1 MDLSNKKTTL
11 DDSASIY
18 QIREE
23 KTDRMKWKECK
34 GFRAKWEH
42 FREYYLLKT
51 FIWACVIG
59 FVGYAVYEI
68 VKPKKETVLYIAFT
82 DAVVTA
88 GEMDKL
94 QEGYEAYVTYDK
106 DEQTMIFDNDMMI
119 SNRAD
124 AASAQRFTAHAVAGD
139 IDIIVG
145 VENVMKG
152 LAGAYMWPV
161 EEQISPELYALVEDR
176 LCYAVPTDVD
186 GNPGE
191 EAPYGIYITDLVE
204 PHSVYAGQE
213 LVLAITGNTKR
224 QVNAEN
230 FIRYLL
236 GIEKLVSAEADSEEE
251 KE

>member
-51 FIWACVIG
+51 FIWACVIA

-68 VKPKKETVLYIAFT
+68 IKPKKETVVYIAFT
-82 DAVVTA
+82 DAVVPA
-88 GEMDKL
+88 GEMEEL
-94 QEGYEAYVTYDK
+94 RSGFEAYVEYDK
-106 DEQTMIFDNDMMI
+106 ENQDMIFDNTMMI
-119 SNRAD
+119 SNYAS
-124 AASAQRFTAHAVAGD
+124 AESAQRFTAHAVAGD

-145 VENVMKG
+145 TENVMKG

-161 EEQISPELYALVEDR
+161 EEQISPELYELVADR
-176 LCYAVPTDVD
+176 LCYAVPTDMD
-186 GNPGE
+186 GKPGE

-204 PHSVYAGQE
+204 MNSLYQGQE
-213 LVLAITGNTKR
+213 LVLAVTGNTKR
-224 QVNAEN
+224 SENAEN

-236 GIEKLVSAEADSEEE
+236 GFEKLVSTEESGEENE
-251 KE
+251 K

>member
-34 GFRAKWEH
+34 GFRAKWDH
-42 FREYYLLKT
+42 FKAYYLLKT
-51 FIWACVIG
+51 FIWACVIA

-68 VKPKKETVLYIAFT
+68 IKPKKETVVYVAFT
-82 DAVVTA
+82 DAVILA
-88 GEMDKL
+88 GEMEEL
-94 QEGYEAYVTYDK
+94 RSGFEAYVTYDK
-106 DEQTMIFDNDMMI
+106 EKQDMIFDNTMMI
-119 SNRAD
+119 SSYAD

-145 VENVMKG
+145 TESVMKG

-161 EEQISPELYALVEDR
+161 DEQISPELYELVADR
-176 LCYAVPTDVD
+176 LCYAVPTDMD
-186 GNPGE
+186 GKPGE

-204 PHSVYAGQE
+204 MSPGYQGQE
-213 LVLAITGNTKR
+213 LVLAVTGNTKR
-224 QVNAEN
+224 PENAEN
-230 FIRYLL
+230 FIRYLF
-236 GIEKLVSAEADSEEE
+236 GFEKLVSTEENGEENE
-251 KE
+251 K

>member
-1 MDLSNKKTTL
+1 MDLSNKKTAL

-18 QIREE
+18 QVREE

-34 GFRAKWEH
+34 GFKAKWEH
-42 FREYYLLKT
+42 FKAYYFLKT
-51 FIWACVIG
+51 FIWACVIA

-68 VKPKKETVLYIAFT
+68 VKPKKETVLYVAFT

-88 GEMDKL
+88 TVMDGL
-94 QEGYEAYVTYDK
+94 QKGYENFVEYDK
-106 DEQTMIFDNDMMI
+106 DNQDMIFDNTMMI
-119 SNRAD
+119 SNTSD

-145 VENVMKG
+145 TEMVMKS
-152 LAGAYMWPV
+152 LAGAYMWPL
-161 EEQISPELYALVEDR
+161 EEQISPELYELVKDR
-176 LCYAVPTDVD
+176 FCYAVPTDMD

-204 PHSVYAGQE
+204 MHDVYRGQE
-213 LVLAITGNTKR
+213 MVLSITGNTKR
-224 QVNAEN
+224 TENAEN

-236 GIEKLVSAEADSEEE
+236 GIEKLVSTEEDRTE
-251 KE
+251 E

>member
-42 FREYYLLKT
+42 FKAYYLLKT

-145 VENVMKG
+145 TENVMKG

-161 EEQISPELYALVEDR
+161 DQQISPELYAQVEDR

-191 EAPYGIYITDLVE
+191 EAPYGIYITDLVDV
-204 PHSVYAGQE
+204 HDVYYGQE

-224 QVNAEN
+224 GENAEN

-236 GIEKLVSAEADSEEE
+236 GMEKLVSAEEAGEE
-251 KE
+251 KAE